1 MSCIILI
8 IWPICE
14 ANLGSNFD
22 HVALW
27 SKNTIYQHIILQVNL
42 CMMCI
47 SGHYIKYNR
56 SLSNGISMPGTTR
69 FHSWMDYEGTAVAP
83 KMGGHT
89 STEQGGPVHKGLWQE
104 WLKTNFRK
112 IRLSRTCPPRKKKQF
127 CHSVA
132 IIAVCIC
139 AVCCFLLLQFP
150 LPSDFFCLG
159 KLASAEI

>member
-1 MSCIILI
+1 VSCIILI

-69 FHSWMDYEGTAVAP
+69 FHSWIMRERLLHQRWEGTLVRSRGDQSTRGSGKSDLKP
-83 KMGGHT
+83 T
-89 STEQGGPVHKGLWQE
+89 SAKYGCPEPVLRE
-104 WLKTNFRK
+104 
-112 IRLSRTCPPRKKKQF
+112 KKKQF